1 MGVET
6 QEAGWRSTIGWF
18 LKRAVAAVV
27 VVGWIVFW
35 VVVVRLHLRDG
46 DVVQAGVTAGLFVA
60 PAFLLSLWVLGGTT
74 GRDWPEALPVSISE
88 D

>member
-6 QEAGWRSTIGWF
+6 QEAEWRSTIGWF
-18 LKRAVAAVV
+18 LKRGVATVL

-35 VVVVRLHLRDG
+35 VVVVRLHLGDG
-46 DVVQAGVTAGLFVA
+46 DVVQAAVTAGLFVA
-60 PAFLLSLWVLGGTT
+60 PALLLSLWVLNGTT
-74 GRDWPEALPVSISE
+74 GRGWSEALPVSISE